1 MNLGEASV
9 KYNTIVWMFVLLL
22 AGGGYYS
29 YMNMGRLEDPEFT
42 IKSARVVTLYP
53 GATPLEVEQ
62 EVTDPLEQAIQQ
74 LAELDN
80 VTSTSQAGLSVISV
94 NILST
99 VPKQDLPAVWNKL
112 RNKIHDAQGNLPP
125 GCQAPIVNDDFGD
138 VYGVYYAITGEGYSY
153 REMKAYV
160 DRLRT
165 ELLLVDQ
172 VAKIGILGDQQEAVY
187 LDIDQ
192 SRMAALGISQGEL
205 SAVLQ
210 GQNLVTPSGNL
221 HAGAEY
227 IRIHPTGAFTS
238 IDDIGEILLA
248 RGTNGAMIRIRDI
261 ATVQRDYRDPATTLA
276 RFSRPATGT
285 APPLVSAPAI
295 TLGVST
301 IPGGNV
307 VRMGEALAARLA
319 ELESIR
325 PVGMEVHTIYNQ
337 AAEVEKSVSGFVSN
351 FVEAILIVIA
361 VLLVTMGL
369 RSGLIIAVVLC
380 LTVAGALLLMFTG
393 DISLQRISL
402 GALILALGMLVDNA
416 IVVTES
422 MMVDMQA
429 GVKPTESARRT
440 VGQFQGPLLLAT
452 IIAFTAFSGIG
463 LSPDSTGE
471 YCGSLFWVMFYS
483 LSLSWALA
491 VIVTPLFCVHYLKR
505 GTAGETGGDP
515 YAARPFQ
522 IYKAML
528 LWCIRHRYVT
538 ILLAVLLLG
547 MGVKGFTFVKN
558 SFFPNSTTPMFY
570 VHYWR
575 PQGSDIQT
583 TSADLKMIE
592 GRILAMDGVEAI
604 TTVVGGGA
612 LRFTLTY
619 GAESPN
625 PSYGTLIVRVGD
637 YTTIP
642 GMTADIKAM
651 LARDFPESEPK
662 VERMELGPGGGAKI
676 EARISGSDAV
686 VLRNLGE
693 QVASVMRADPVTT
706 EIRTDWRQ
714 KTKVVRPV
722 FDPVRARRAGVTR
735 ADLYHSLQ
743 MAYGG
748 TSVGLYREEDKLL
761 PILLR
766 LPLRERDDPSSLSN
780 LQIWSELTNQTV
792 PIRQVTN
799 GIGTA
804 FENPILARR
813 NRKRTMTVSCNP
825 REGLASPV
833 FARLRPAIEAIPLP
847 EGYTLEWGG
856 EFESSGDATRA
867 LIPIVLMSFLAMGIL
882 IVIQFNAVR
891 QPLILILIVPLAIV
905 GVTAGLLAFDLP
917 FSFMA
922 LLGTLSLIGM
932 LIKNGIVLISQID
945 EDIAGG
951 KTPFPALVEASI
963 SRLRPVTM
971 GALTTVMGMIPLVK
985 DAFFVDMAVAIMF
998 GLTFATVLTM
1008 IVVPVLYAIFF
1019 RIPYGGA
1026 ASASGETAFTPTPAR
1041 TAPKDTASSPTPS
1054 DSSGA

>member
-1 MNLGEASV
+1 MNLGEVSV
-9 KYNTIVWMFVLLL
+9 KYNTIVWLFVILL
-22 AGGGYYS
+22 ALGGYYS
-29 YMNMGRLEDPEFT
+29 YMKMGRLEDPEFT
-42 IKSARVVTLYP
+42 IKSAPVVTFYP
-53 GATPLEVEQ
+53 GASPEEVEQ
-62 EVTDPLEQAIQQ
+62 EVTDPLERAIQQ
-74 LAELDN
+74 LAELDSI
-80 VTSTSQAGLSVISV
+80 TSTSEAGRSYITV
-94 NILST
+94 NIRST
-99 VPKQDLPAVWNKL
+99 VQKKDLPAVWNKL
-112 RNKIHDAQGNLPP
+112 RNKVGDAQDQLPP
-125 GCQAPIVNDDFGD
+125 GCQPSVVNDDFGD
-138 VYGVYYAITGEGYSY
+138 VYGMYYAITGAGYSY

-160 DRLRT
+160 DLLRQ

-172 VAKIGILGDQQEAVY
+172 VAKVGILGDQPESVY

-192 SRMAALGISQGEL
+192 SRMTALGISQGEL
-205 SAVLQ
+205 TSVLQ
-210 GQNLVTPSGNL
+210 GQNLVTPSGHL
-221 HAGAEY
+221 HAGTEY
-227 IRIHPTGAFTS
+227 IRINPTGAFTS
-238 IDDIGEILLA
+238 IEDIGDVLLA
-248 RGTNGAMIRIRDI
+248 RGENGAMIRIRDI
-261 ATVQRDYRDPATTLA
+261 GTVQRGYRDPATTIA
-276 RFSRPATGT
+276 RYNRPATGT
-285 APPLVSAPAI
+285 APALVSAPAI

-307 VRMGEALAARLA
+307 VQMGAALAERLA

-337 AAEVEKSVSGFVSN
+337 AAEVEKSVAGFVDN
-351 FVEAILIVIA
+351 FLEAILIVIA

-380 LTVAGALLLMFTG
+380 LTVAGSLLLMFIG

-440 VGQFQGPLLLAT
+440 VGQFQGSLLLAT

-491 VIVTPLFCVHYLKR
+491 VIVTPLFCVKYLKR
-505 GTAGETGGDP
+505 GGAGTTGTDP
-515 YAARPFQ
+515 YAAAPFQ
-522 IYKAML
+522 VYKAML

-538 ILLAVLLLG
+538 ILLAVMLLG
-547 MGVKGFTFVKN
+547 VGVKGFTFVKS

-575 PQGSDIQT
+575 PQGSDIQK
-583 TSADLKMIE
+583 TSADMEAIE
-592 GRILAMDGVEAI
+592 ARILEMDGVEGI
-604 TTVVGGGA
+604 TSVVGGGA

-619 GAESPN
+619 SPESSD
-625 PSYGTLIVRVGD
+625 PSYGTMIVRVKD

-642 GMTADIKAM
+642 AMTNVIKTM
-651 LARDFPESEPK
+651 LVEGFPGSEPK
-662 VERMELGPGGGAKI
+662 VELMELGTGGGAKI
-676 EARISGSDAV
+676 EARISGPDGV
-686 VLRNLGE
+686 VLRNLAE
-693 QVASVMRADPVTT
+693 EVAGVMRTDPVTT

-735 ADLYHSLQ
+735 ADLYRSLQ

-748 TSVGLYREEDKLL
+748 TSVGLYREDDKLL

-766 LPLRERDDPSSLSN
+766 LPIRERDDPSSLSN
-780 LQIWSELTNQTV
+780 MQIWSDLTQQTV
-792 PIRQVTN
+792 PIRQVTT
-799 GIGTA
+799 GIETG

-813 NRKRTMTVSCNP
+813 NRKRTITISCNP
-825 REGLASPV
+825 REGLPSPV
-833 FARLRPAIEAIPLP
+833 FARLRPQIEAIPLP
-847 EGYTLEWGG
+847 AGYSLEWGG
-856 EFESSGDATRA
+856 EYESSGKANES
-867 LIPIVLMSFLAMGIL
+867 LVPIVLLSFLVMGIL

-891 QPLILILIVPLAIV
+891 QPLILVLIVPLAIV
-905 GVTAGLLAFDLP
+905 GVTAGLLAFDLA

-945 EDIAGG
+945 EDIDGG
-951 KTPFPALVEASI
+951 KPPFPALVEASI

-971 GALTTVMGMIPLVK
+971 GALTTVMGMIPLIK

-998 GLTFATVLTM
+998 GLSFATVLTM
-1008 IVVPVLYAIFF
+1008 IVVPVMYAIFF
-1019 RIPYGGA
+1019 KIPYGGTPPA
-1026 ASASGETAFTPTPAR
+1026 AEGAA
-1041 TAPKDTASSPTPS
+1041 APIPV
-1054 DSSGA
+1054 GV